1 MISCTEFIPAYNELF
16 KYLENKFGRKE
27 VEHLWEDLFKPTGEG
42 IPLIN
47 FLKKD
52 GLRGAWDYWAGTLTE
67 EAADCTKY
75 FNEKEG
81 WISSEMHYCP
91 SKGRLLQLQ
100 KEIGLEPYYDYC
112 GHCDYYRASL
122 EEIGLCYIR
131 NHAHV
136 DKAQCQ
142 SIIYDPKVFKG
153 MMVHDENIETLEVS
167 SADREYFHPAFH
179 SSLNRGIEYLV
190 REHGVECL
198 EEYYATYT
206 RNVLKPVIEKMK
218 TDGALTAIEN
228 NIRNTYK
235 LEKAEDALHIEN
247 DGKTL
252 SVSIDYCPAVKFL
265 KSIDKKVSDYFEY
278 STKSVM
284 QTLADIGNLKFEF
297 TSYDKET
304 GKASYKFSV

>member
-16 KYLENKFGRKE
+16 KYLEDKFGREE
-27 VEHLWEDLFKPTGEG
+27 VLRLWEDLFKPTGEG

-67 EAADCTKY
+67 EAADCVKY

-100 KEIGLEPYYDYC
+100 KEIGLEPYHDYC

-136 DKAQCQ
+136 DKAQCS

-153 MMVHDENIETLEVS
+153 MMVHDENIEVLEVS

-179 SSLNRGIEYLV
+179 SSLNRGIEYLA

-206 RNVLKPVIEKMK
+206 KNVLKPVIEQMK
-218 TDGALTAIEN
+218 TDGVLTAIEN
-228 NIRNTYK
+228 HIKNTYK
-235 LEKAEDALHIEN
+235 LEKAEDVLHIERTDN
-247 DGKTL
+247 SLNVK
-252 SVSIDYCPAVKFL
+252 VDYCPAVKFL

-278 STKSVM
+278 STKAVM
-284 QTLADIGNLKFEF
+284 QTLADIGNVKFEF
-297 TSYDKET
+297 VFYDKET
-304 GKASYKFSV
+304 GKAEYHFYN